1 MSPKKKTES
10 QENNKLKDADD
21 NIRQKLLPTKLLPF
35 KNVLQQLRNAGLYSQ
50 NRKKKKSVNSLF
62 LS

>member
-50 NRKKKKSVNSLF
+50 NRKKKKV
-62 LS
+62 